1 MKTEITN
8 LDQLNKELPHGARKD
23 IADRFGKSQQYV
35 SRVLNGKAF
44 NEEIIAEAIRI
55 RDRHKR
61 RLTQLNNSI

>member
-1 MKTEITN
+1 MNQIEN
-8 LDQLNKELPHGARKD
+8 LTKLRSELPKGSNKD
-23 IADRFGKSQQYV
+23 IAARLNKSPEYV